1 MRIFN
6 SNEYINEKLNI
17 QPVTKER
24 LVGLKK
30 HEYKFFPKTKQEL
43 REMIYERID
52 KEGNECNLNDID
64 TSAITDMSYMFGSLN
79 KEFNG
84 NISMWDVS
92 NVVNMTGMFKDS
104 KFNGDIYWWNVSNV
118 KTMESMFN
126 NSKFN
131 QDISKWDVS
140 NVVIMSFMFEESD
153 FNQDI
158 SGWNVKSLENMFYM
172 FHKTQ
177 FDQDLSKWD
186 IPNTSK
192 KGIPN
197 MFVDCPLEDQ
207 KGKWPKL

>member
-1 MRIFN
+1 MRILGTK
-6 SNEYINEKLNI
+6 EYINEKLNI
-17 QPVTKER
+17 RPVTKTR

-92 NVVNMTGMFKDS
+92 NVVNMTGMFYES
-104 KFNGDIYWWNVSNV
+104 KFNGDIYRWNVSNV

-158 SGWNVKSLENMFYM
+158 SGWNVKSLENMVYM
-172 FHKTQ
+172 FYKTQ
-177 FDQDLSKWD
+177 FDQDLSRWD

-197 MFVDCPLEDQ
+197 MFIDSPLENQ
-207 KGKWPKL
+207 KDKWPKM